1 MLNVFNTYNNVN
13 YLIDRI
19 KDFNPIG
26 RVHTEQQARNMRE
39 PLMKML
45 KDYKVPFETIE
56 GTVKDYDAI
65 VEEISEKVKEEKD
78 KSEAHRRKRNE
89 PER

>member
-1 MLNVFNTYNNVN
+1 
-13 YLIDRI
+13 
-19 KDFNPIG
+19 
-26 RVHTEQQARNMRE
+26 
-39 PLMKML
+39 MKML

-56 GTVKDYDAI
+56 GTVKDYDSI